1 MKRFLCVVMAM
12 LLFCTWAF
20 AEEESVPGA
29 EEVALGLQYENG
41 DRVEQDY
48 AKAMEYYLSAAEAG
62 NGEGMRRVG
71 RLYQYGNGVESDYAL
86 AMEWYV
92 RGAEAGDAG
101 SIRNIGYLYENGFGV
116 EQDYAI
122 AMEWY
127 LKAAEAGEPKAMNDI
142 GYLYENGL
150 GVEQDYSLAM
160 EWYLKAAETG
170 NADAMCYIGWLY
182 SFGLGVEQ
190 DDALAMEWYLRS
202 AEAGSADAMF
212 NAGVYY
218 YLGRGVEQDVS
229 LAMEWFLRAAEAG
242 HASAMC
248 NVGAAYANGEGVE
261 QDPEKAA
268 EWYRKSAEAGD
279 ARGMCLYAQKLEKG
293 EGVEQDVKA
302 AAEWYRKS
310 AEAGDAEAMYY
321 YALMLDDSEGV
332 EKNAVIVAEW
342 YLQAAEAGIPEAMY
356 RYAQMLEN
364 GVGVE
369 KNEELAQ
376 EWYDKAEEAGYI
388 PPAFAQAETETDP
401 AALLESMNTQ
411 QKIAQLLMPA
421 FYYYVND
428 EGKTV
433 SLEEIHPD
441 IEAILQ
447 EYGFGGVIFNLQNAK
462 DNEKAARLVDA
473 MQSANASVPGRPQ
486 LLTFTDQEGG
496 YVTRL
501 AQGTQ
506 MPGNMALGAADD
518 PAVTENT
525 GFLIGQEVTAIGYS
539 GAFAPV
545 LDVNSNPANPVI
557 GIRSFSD
564 DPETVAEQGVAFM
577 NGLRKAEA
585 LSALKHFPGHG
596 DTDTDS
602 HTGLPCV
609 NKTYEE
615 LKAFELI
622 PFQAAIDAGA
632 DMVMTAHIVYP
643 QVETGAY
650 TSRKTGE
657 EIGLPAT
664 LSKTILTDI
673 LRGDMGF
680 EGLIVSDAMNMDAI
694 AAHFDSLDAAR
705 LAIEAGVDL
714 ILMPVDTSTP
724 EGLAALKQYIQDV
737 ATMADS
743 GTLSMEA
750 VDDAVLRVLF
760 FKEKH
765 GMLASYVCEDLEAKV
780 QQAVSTVGSQAHH
793 ETEFG
798 IAKKAI
804 TLVKNEGV
812 FPLNPE
818 ESVAVLVPYS
828 SELMSAEYAVQR
840 LKDEGKLSED
850 APVSVLYL
858 GNMTVNDLVK
868 TAQKTKH
875 LIVIHAA
882 YSLNGMNPA
891 KTNGSDSVI
900 VEALLTL
907 AHAAGSDVTVISAQL
922 PYDAARF
929 PDADAVIVAYGSR
942 GMSEDPRNKEYGVSQ
957 YGPNLPAAV
966 YMALSGQYMTGK
978 LPVNIPML
986 NENCE
991 YTDEILYPRGYSAA
1005 LEELSE
1011 RLKSFYSIL
1020 VDGWNFLNEEGTS
1033 AAYGDGFLQATLED
1047 TIAHAEPAPVTVT
1060 GRPEESV
1067 SRPEFAYDLSGAHEV
1082 DGRQGV
1088 AWEDSCFYISGS
1100 TTLTKYDADW
1110 NLIAAAEN
1118 PFSGFSDEVNHIG
1131 DIDVYNGELY
1141 AGVEFFMDGEAKN
1154 IQIAVYDALTLEL
1167 TRTYPFAGESGQN
1180 EVSGIAVDPDSG
1192 SIWLCSWADG
1202 ESGRYLYRYD
1212 LNTGD
1217 YLGKFH
1223 LQAPPQWIQGVA
1235 YRDGWLYLTADD
1247 GTADLGEPDHVY
1259 RCRVDVSKTAWTV
1272 LLERTLDDVTL
1283 QGEIEG
1289 ITFTDSQMLI
1299 SYNRGTRIVL
1309 GMPKGFYEGYDQE
1322 IHEVFDY
1329 TMKVYDI
1336 LRRGAN

>member
-1 MKRFLCVVMAM
+1 MMKKLTALFLA
-12 LLFCTWAF
+12 LL
-20 AEEESVPGA
+20 
-29 EEVALGLQYENG
+29 
-41 DRVEQDY
+41 
-48 AKAMEYYLSAAEAG
+48 LS
-62 NGEGMRRVG
+62 
-71 RLYQYGNGVESDYAL
+71 L
-86 AMEWYV
+86 
-92 RGAEAGDAG
+92 
-101 SIRNIGYLYENGFGV
+101 
-116 EQDYAI
+116 
-122 AMEWY
+122 
-127 LKAAEAGEPKAMNDI
+127 
-142 GYLYENGL
+142 
-150 GVEQDYSLAM
+150 
-160 EWYLKAAETG
+160 
-170 NADAMCYIGWLY
+170 
-182 SFGLGVEQ
+182 
-190 DDALAMEWYLRS
+190 
-202 AEAGSADAMF
+202 
-212 NAGVYY
+212 
-218 YLGRGVEQDVS
+218 
-229 LAMEWFLRAAEAG
+229 
-242 HASAMC
+242 
-248 NVGAAYANGEGVE
+248 
-261 QDPEKAA
+261 
-268 EWYRKSAEAGD
+268 
-279 ARGMCLYAQKLEKG
+279 
-293 EGVEQDVKA
+293 
-302 AAEWYRKS
+302 
-310 AEAGDAEAMYY
+310 
-321 YALMLDDSEGV
+321 
-332 EKNAVIVAEW
+332 
-342 YLQAAEAGIPEAMY
+342 
-356 RYAQMLEN
+356 
-364 GVGVE
+364 
-369 KNEELAQ
+369 
-376 EWYDKAEEAGYI
+376 
-388 PPAFAQAETETDP
+388 PAFALSEAEKIDP
-401 AALLESMNTQ
+401 AALLESMSTQ

-421 FYYYVND
+421 FYYYVNG
-428 EGKTV
+428 EGRTV

-441 IEAILQ
+441 IEAVLK

-462 DNEKAARLVDA
+462 DNEKATRLVDA
-473 MQSANASVPGRPQ
+473 MQAANASVPGRPQ

-577 NGLRKAEA
+577 NGLRKAGA

-622 PFQAAIDAGA
+622 PFQEAIDAGA

-643 QVETGAY
+643 QVETDTY

-694 AAHFDSLDAAR
+694 AAHFDPLDAAK

-724 EGLAALKQYIQDV
+724 EGLSALKQYIQDV
-737 ATMADS
+737 AVLADS

-750 VDDAVLRVLF
+750 VDAAVLRVLS

-765 GMLASYVCEDLEAKV
+765 GMLTSYVCEDLEAKV
-780 QQAVSTVGSQAHH
+780 QQAVTTVGSKIHH
-793 ETEFG
+793 ETEFE
-798 IAKKAI
+798 IAKKAV

-828 SELMSAEYAVQR
+828 SELMSAEYAVRR

-868 TAQKTKH
+868 TAQKNKH

-882 YSLNGMNPA
+882 YSLNGMNPF

-922 PYDAARF
+922 PYDAGRF
-929 PDADAVIVAYGSR
+929 PDADAVIVAYGAR
-942 GMSEDPRNKEYGVSQ
+942 GMSEDPRNKEYGISQ

-978 LPVNIPML
+978 LPVNIPAL

-1005 LEELSE
+1005 LTELSE
-1011 RLKSFYSIL
+1011 KLKAFYTAL
-1020 VDGWNFLNEEGTS
+1020 VDGWKFLNEEGTS
-1033 AAYGDGFLQATLED
+1033 AAYGDGFLQAELTDNAITITETYDEEEPLTWTFVQEGDWLTAPLGPDEDEGRSMAYLLLNNAISAQGVKKDLFLGSINALTELQSKYLTYDESDGEKKVSVNIAGPYEYDLDAMDGLAISEAYLLEEGWKPLLGEDYKMISLPYGKVEVFGAATKDGLYVTISEYGGLDDLAFQAIVSFVKVLQPKGWENFIAEYTELKDAETVDYSVKVNLDEAGMEDAWMKYQEGYGYANFIIGDNLLDAGMLEAIYDALIAEGSSFSDIAAIFAEYMEGAVLAATLED
-1047 TIAHAEPAPVTVT
+1047 DGITITLSFDGEVYSAWRFVQDGDWLAAEMEPDDTDGEGMAGLVLLA
-1060 GRPEESV
+1060 SV
-1067 SRPEFAYDLSGAHEV
+1067 SAHGADPFLFDGYVSIHEELDGKYRVIEENGTEKKVSINIAGPYEYDLEEMNGKAITEAYVRDGGRGPLGPDYFTGTVIYGKVSVEYIGNEDGAEFTVKEYGELDDLALQGIISVVSVLQPKGWEDFVASYTEMKDAQEASFTARVNLEGAALLEV
-1082 DGRQGV
+1082 DSHPEKGYSYAFFTV
-1088 AWEDSCFYISGS
+1088 GS
-1100 TTLTKYDADW
+1100 T
-1110 NLIAAAEN
+1110 
-1118 PFSGFSDEVNHIG
+1118 
-1131 DIDVYNGELY
+1131 GE
-1141 AGVEFFMDGEAKN
+1141 E
-1154 IQIAVYDALTLEL
+1154 
-1167 TRTYPFAGESGQN
+1167 
-1180 EVSGIAVDPDSG
+1180 
-1192 SIWLCSWADG
+1192 
-1202 ESGRYLYRYD
+1202 
-1212 LNTGD
+1212 
-1217 YLGKFH
+1217 
-1223 LQAPPQWIQGVA
+1223 
-1235 YRDGWLYLTADD
+1235 
-1247 GTADLGEPDHVY
+1247 
-1259 RCRVDVSKTAWTV
+1259 
-1272 LLERTLDDVTL
+1272 
-1283 QGEIEG
+1283 
-1289 ITFTDSQMLI
+1289 
-1299 SYNRGTRIVL
+1299 
-1309 GMPKGFYEGYDQE
+1309 
-1322 IHEVFDY
+1322 
-1329 TMKVYDI
+1329 
-1336 LRRGAN
+1336 